1 MREAVVINGSPRAE
15 RGNTAR
21 LLAPFIEGMEAAGAT
36 VQLFH
41 AGRMKI
47 KPCSGEL
54 DCWDKKPGRCI
65 HADEMQELYPALRQ
79 AETLVLATP
88 VYIPLPGEMQNFL
101 NRLCPLVEPLLETR
115 DGRTRARFRADVAIT
130 RIALVVTSGWWEAGN
145 CDTVVRIAQELA
157 AHADVEFAG
166 ALLRP
171 HAHLI
176 WEKGKPTEEGQV
188 VLEAVRRAGLELIAN
203 GSISPETLIA
213 ARRPLCG
220 QEEYR
225 LAWNRSYDRAS
236 GGAAE

>member
-1 MREAVVINGSPRAE
+1 MKKAVVINGSPQAE
-15 RGNTAR
+15 RGNTGRA
-21 LLAPFIEGMEAAGAT
+21 LAPFIEGMEAAGAE

-54 DCWDKKPGRCI
+54 DCWNKKPGQCI
-65 HADEMQELYPALRQ
+65 HADEMQALYPALRR

-88 VYIPLPGEMQNFL
+88 VFIPLPGEMQNLL

-130 RIALVVTSGWWEAGN
+130 RIALVTTSGWWEAGN

-157 AHADVEFAG
+157 AHANVQFAG
-166 ALLRP
+166 ALVRP

-176 WEKGKPTEEGQV
+176 SKKHKKRIKKEGTKQKNEQ
-188 VLEAVRRAGLELIAN
+188 LSKLKKI
-203 GSISPETLIA
+203 IK
-213 ARRPLCG
+213 
-220 QEEYR
+220 
-225 LAWNRSYDRAS
+225 
-236 GGAAE
+236 

>member
-1 MREAVVINGSPRAE
+1 MREAVVINGSPHAE

-21 LLAPFIEGMEAAGAT
+21 VLAPFIEGMEAAGAE

-41 AGRMKI
+41 ASRLEI

-54 DCWDKKPGRCI
+54 YCWYEKPGQCI
-65 HADEMQELYPALRQ
+65 HADEMQTLYPVLHR

-101 NRLCPLVEPLLETR
+101 NRLCPLLEPLLETR
-115 DGRTRARFRADVAIT
+115 GGRTRARFRADVAIA

-145 CDTVVRIAQELA
+145 CDTVVRIARELA
-157 AHADVEFAG
+157 ADAGVELAG

-203 GSISPETLIA
+203 GSISQETLIA

-225 LAWNRSYDRAS
+225 QAFNRSYGRAS